1 MENKV
6 SYRSNLFKNLDIL
19 SVYSNPLLQIVIF
32 AMTASSAFTA
42 GMISSI
48 GVYVIPILD
57 KTSIMSNLVFYFI
70 LFMGV
75 FAILRSFLL
84 FLLASIKLVITMPSE
99 RYLYQRLL
107 MGLLRMCAIIIA
119 LYVSIT
125 VLSGFL
131 DLSVYILSSFD
142 NDTAILVERSIASV
156 AVSVLLFVV
165 MLYENRN
172 FIVFA
177 AITFGLVG
185 IYLAG
190 FAFMEFQQKRPPDF
204 VLVTKGAE
212 EKLQVNIIFKSLE
225 GVLVIDKSID
235 ALKFYP
241 WDEVKM
247 LALSELRN
255 KQRLDEKE
263 KASRRRKSQFGIF
276 SSLSRQLN

>member
-1 MENKV
+1 MESKV
-6 SYRSNLFKNLDIL
+6 SNRSNLFKNLNIL
-19 SVYSNPLLQIVIF
+19 SIYSNPLLQIVIF
-32 AMTASSAFTA
+32 AMAAAPAFTA

-57 KTSIMSNLVFYFI
+57 KASLMTNLVFYFV
-70 LFMGV
+70 LFMGA
-75 FAILRSFLL
+75 FAILRSFSL
-84 FLLASIKLVITMPSE
+84 FLFASIKLIITMPSE
-99 RYLYQRLL
+99 KYLYQRLF
-107 MGLLRMCAIIIA
+107 MGLLRLCAGIIA
-119 LYVSIT
+119 LYASIAII
-125 VLSGFL
+125 GIFKE
-131 DLSVYILSSFD
+131 LSVYISSSLD
-142 NDTAILVERSIASV
+142 DDTAILVGLSIVSV
-156 AVSVLLFVV
+156 AVSVLLFVLI
-165 MLYENRN
+165 LYENGD
-172 FIVFA
+172 FIIFA
-177 AITFGLVG
+177 AITFGLAG

-190 FAFMEFQQKRPPDF
+190 FAYMEFQQKRPPDF

-276 SSLSRQLN
+276 SSPSRQLN